1 MPYNFTLDPHSW
13 DTLHHLL
20 LDPSVVKGTASPF
33 LPSLFIYPYIYLFIF
48 VSENRNLKLF
58 LSTITFYFLFFFFSF
73 LITQENQRF
82 KNSSI
87 IRKTRT
93 FHYISLPPFFILFFI
108 LSLFF
113 FLFSIS
119 LFSLLTHIY
128 RNTWKSKFKISLIS

>member
-58 LSTITFYFLFFFFSF
+58 LSTITFYFLFFFF
-73 LITQENQRF
+73 RF
-82 KNSSI
+82 SLRRKIRDSKIPRSSAKLEHFI
-87 IRKTRT
+87 T

-119 LFSLLTHIY
+119 LFSLLFTYSHL
-128 RNTWKSKFKISLIS
+128 S

>member
-58 LSTITFYFLFFFFSF
+58 LSTITFYFLFFFFVSHYAGKSEIQKF
-73 LITQENQRF
+73 LDHPQ
-82 KNSSI
+82 NSN
-87 IRKTRT
+87 
-93 FHYISLPPFFILFFI
+93 ISLHFITFPSP
-108 LSLFF
+108 LSLFYSLF
-113 FLFSIS
+113 YHYSSFYSLFLYS

-128 RNTWKSKFKISLIS
+128 RDT

>member
-58 LSTITFYFLFFFFSF
+58 LSTITFYFLFFFFRFSLRRKIRDSKIPRSSAKLEHF
-73 LITQENQRF
+73 ITF
-82 KNSSI
+82 PS
-87 IRKTRT
+87 
-93 FHYISLPPFFILFFI
+93 P
-108 LSLFF
+108 LSLFY
-113 FLFSIS
+113 S
-119 LFSLLTHIY
+119 LFYYYSSFYSLFLYSLYLLTFIVT
-128 RNTWKSKFKISLIS
+128 RENQNSKYP

>member
-33 LPSLFIYPYIYLFIF
+33 LLSLFIYPYIYLFIF

-58 LSTITFYFLFFFFSF
+58 LSTITFYFLFFFSF

-93 FHYISLPPFFILFFI
+93 FHYISLHFPPPFLYSILYFIIILLSILYFFILFTYSH
-108 LSLFF
+108 LS
-113 FLFSIS
+113 
-119 LFSLLTHIY
+119 
-128 RNTWKSKFKISLIS
+128 